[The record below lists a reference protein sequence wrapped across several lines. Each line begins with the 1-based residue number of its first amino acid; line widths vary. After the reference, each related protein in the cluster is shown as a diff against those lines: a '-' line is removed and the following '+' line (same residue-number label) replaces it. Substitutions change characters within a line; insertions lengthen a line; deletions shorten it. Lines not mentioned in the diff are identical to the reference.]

1 MATKKKRVEMNI
13 FNTALAT
20 KISSCGNI
28 AVVVLDDASKAVKLA
43 KTLLEGGV
51 NVMELTLRTPAALDA
66 LGKIVQ
72 AVPGMIVGAGT
83 VLTLEQLKQAK
94 AAGAAFAVAPG
105 FNPRIVSAAKEAK
118 FSFAPGVMTPS
129 EIEGAVEL
137 GCRLLKFFPASV
149 IGGLKAI
156 KTLVAPYNHLGL
168 KYIPLGGLTP
178 ETTAE
183 YLACPLIAACGG
195 SWIAPTKL
203 IAAGDWDA
211 IRANAAKATEIARV
225 ARSSK

>member
-1 MATKKKRVEMNI
+1 MNV
-13 FNTALAT
+13 FDTALAT
-20 KISSCGNI
+20 KISTCGNI
-28 AVVVLDDASKAVKLA
+28 AVVILDDADKAVKLA

-51 NVMELTLRTPAALDA
+51 NVMELTLRTPAALAA
-66 LGKIVQ
+66 LSKIVK
-72 AVPGMIVGAGT
+72 AVPQMIIGAGT
-83 VLTLEQLKQAK
+83 VLTIEQLNQAK

-105 FNPRIVSAAKEAK
+105 FNPKIVSAAKDAK
-118 FSFAPGVMTPS
+118 FNFAPGIMTPS

-137 GCRLLKFFPASV
+137 GCRLLKFFPAGV

-195 SWIAPTKL
+195 SWIAPPKL
-203 IAAGDWDA
+203 IIADDWDA
-211 IRANAAKATEIARV
+211 IRTNAAKATEIAKA
-225 ARSSK
+225 ARMAK